1 MKHVLIV
8 EDDIY
13 IGEMLKDLLTKN
25 GYDVINAYSGTE
37 AVLLLEKEHFQ
48 LVLLDLMLPG
58 MNGREVLSVVKEK
71 TEAKVIIMSAISDLS
86 SKVELLKKGADDYL
100 IKPFHNDEL
109 LARMEAVLRRGK
121 EPTEEATVLQYKD
134 LVLDKESRVVTIHGK
149 EVSLTKREFLI
160 LELLMSYPCKVFTKN
175 NIFESVYQEEFVGE
189 DNTINVHISNIRQ
202 KLAKVTKEEYIETVW
217 GIGFRMC
224 H

>member
-160 LELLMSYPCKVFTKN
+160 LELLMSYPCKVYTKN

>member
-134 LVLDKESRVVTIHGK
+134 LVLDKGSRVVTIQGE

-175 NIFESVYQEEFVGE
+175 NIFESVYQEQFVGE